1 MNAFLIAAL
10 LALTCFAGAAVL
22 ASDDSEAVSI
32 GLNGD
37 ADWVQTGKTIEFEV
51 DASGYASSDNV
62 AFTAAVYDSS
72 GKLMSGAVTT
82 SEYSVSYSDYSRT
95 LTVTAPKTAGDYRLV
110 VTFTQE
116 DDSGAKTEIGQ
127 RALPFKAVDPVKLSV
142 NLSNNQDAARTM
154 VVYFVINGVRADD
167 SRQEVTVPANGSK
180 TVTYDYLVRD
190 LQQETTFYLV
200 ADSDS
205 LGGDVQGLGPEHSHT
220 FYVNDNDYTL
230 YEVLAVIVLIIVA
243 ILAIY
248 VYRKPV
254 KNYGKPKS
262 RR

>member
-22 ASDDSEAVSI
+22 VSDDSEAVSI

-62 AFTAAVYDSS
+62 AFTAAVYDAS

-82 SEYSVSYSDYSRT
+82 SEYSVSSSDYSRT

-116 DDSGAKTEIGQ
+116 DDAGVKAEIGQ
-127 RALPFKAVDPVKLSV
+127 RALPFKAVDPVELSVKLS
-142 NLSNNQDAARTM
+142 NDQDAARTM

-167 SRQEVTVPANGSK
+167 SRQEVTVPANGST
-180 TVTYDYLVRD
+180 TVSYDYLVRD

-205 LGGDVQGLGPEHSHT
+205 LAGDVQGLGPEHSHT

-230 YEVLAVIVLIIVA
+230 YEALAVIVLIIVA

>member
-1 MNAFLIAAL
+1 M
-10 LALTCFAGAAVL
+10 
-22 ASDDSEAVSI
+22 
-32 GLNGD
+32 
-37 ADWVQTGKTIEFEV
+37 
-51 DASGYASSDNV
+51 
-62 AFTAAVYDSS
+62 
-72 GKLMSGAVTT
+72 
-82 SEYSVSYSDYSRT
+82 
-95 LTVTAPKTAGDYRLV
+95 
-110 VTFTQE
+110 
-116 DDSGAKTEIGQ
+116 
-127 RALPFKAVDPVKLSV
+127 
-142 NLSNNQDAARTM
+142 
-154 VVYFVINGVRADD
+154 INGVRADD

-243 ILAIY
+243 TLAIY